1 MYRDRRMETLED
13 GREKDTKT
21 WIKKKEKKRGV
32 FSDLP
37 VATSLRLRYCP
48 VLGSLLRLLP
58 THPHMSRKMLLLD
71 ERSGAVGEP
80 ARCGE
85 IRERDTC
92 YEP

>member
-1 MYRDRRMETLED
+1 METLED